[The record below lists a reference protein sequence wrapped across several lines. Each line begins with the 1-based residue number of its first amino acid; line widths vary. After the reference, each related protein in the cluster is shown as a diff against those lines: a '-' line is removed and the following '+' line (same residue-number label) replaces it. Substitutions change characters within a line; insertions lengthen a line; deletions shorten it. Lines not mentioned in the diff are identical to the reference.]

1 MCYEAGSQYTK
12 LGTLYMKALDNE
24 LIPVLHNQA
33 TNLNLDTPIVLELIF
48 HILDDW

>member
-1 MCYEAGSQYTK
+1 MCYEAGSQHTK

-48 HILDDW
+48 HILDD